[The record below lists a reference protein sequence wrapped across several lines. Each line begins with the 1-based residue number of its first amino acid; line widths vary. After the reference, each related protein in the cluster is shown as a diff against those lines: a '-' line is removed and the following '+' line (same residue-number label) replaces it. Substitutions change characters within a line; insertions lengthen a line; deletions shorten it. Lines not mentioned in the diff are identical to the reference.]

1 MADELNIPTHRWYQ
15 RRNHVAL
22 APNEVS
28 RQLIKEAGLRRI
40 DAHIMNRNG
49 YGVGGVAP
57 NFLSDFAAEEYY
69 TDTIQSSFSDA
80 ITHTRA
86 GNAMMVDSDGV
97 LKWAPHNL
105 LTYSEEFDQWINAR
119 INIEDT
125 SYGSITGAKLTQQS
139 GQTTAGVVQ
148 QQGFTGEG
156 EWTLSVIAK
165 VGENR
170 EFIRLNEF
178 NAATSNTRATWFNLT
193 SGSAATT
200 DTGHTASTVDLGD
213 GWFLCSISFQI
224 RSGNNNFGFFVCE
237 SDNSLTVTDNQGY
250 LYVAAP
256 RIYRSDLGGMV
267 NNPDRGDSYV
277 PTTSSAVYLP
287 RRGHHVWNGS
297 AWVNEG
303 LLHESEARTNLIP
316 GSETIEQKDVY
327 VTDQDYTLSFKSGTN
342 IRSEISET
350 LGVTAVDVFVY
361 DTTKDS
367 DGGAWRTGA
376 LAQASSWYNE
386 TLNTSTRG
394 ARREFPQVAVIV
406 AEAGKVTIYDGD
418 DPDLPM
424 WMVFEASANNPVF
437 ATPSSIV
444 MLNATL
450 AVGTSGG
457 VSVINFISDGA
468 EKQTTG
474 TDEAYQDGLAVEGA
488 GWV

>member
-1 MADELNIPTHRWYQ
+1 
-15 RRNHVAL
+15 
-22 APNEVS
+22 
-28 RQLIKEAGLRRI
+28 
-40 DAHIMNRNG
+40 
-49 YGVGGVAP
+49 
-57 NFLSDFAAEEYY
+57 
-69 TDTIQSSFSDA
+69 
-80 ITHTRA
+80 
-86 GNAMMVDSDGV
+86 
-97 LKWAPHNL
+97 
-105 LTYSEEFDQWINAR
+105 
-119 INIEDT
+119 
-125 SYGSITGAKLTQQS
+125 
-139 GQTTAGVVQ
+139 
-148 QQGFTGEG
+148 
-156 EWTLSVIAK
+156 
-165 VGENR
+165 
-170 EFIRLNEF
+170 
-178 NAATSNTRATWFNLT
+178 
-193 SGSAATT
+193 
-200 DTGHTASTVDLGD
+200 
-213 GWFLCSISFQI
+213 
-224 RSGNNNFGFFVCE
+224 
-237 SDNSLTVTDNQGY
+237 
-250 LYVAAP
+250 
-256 RIYRSDLGGMV
+256 MV
-267 NNPDRGDSYV
+267 NNPDRGNSYV

-287 RRGHHVWNGS
+287 RRGHHVYNGS

-303 LLHESEARTNLIP
+303 LLHESESRTNLIP